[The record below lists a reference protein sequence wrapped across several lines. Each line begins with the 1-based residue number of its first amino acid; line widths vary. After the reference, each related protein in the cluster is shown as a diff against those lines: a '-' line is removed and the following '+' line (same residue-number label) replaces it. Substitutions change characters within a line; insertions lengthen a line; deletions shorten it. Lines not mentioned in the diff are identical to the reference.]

1 MSTGSTNSDSNQRS
15 PIATVAIIVGVSLI
29 SAGLSAFEIV
39 PASVTP
45 MIRESLGIG
54 PSLAGFL
61 VSVMFGIAV
70 LTSLPGGTLLD
81 RTNSRVAIAI
91 ATVVFVFAG
100 VGAWN
105 AGVNGDYWS
114 IILFRSVAGVSYV
127 FVWTAGIDIV
137 SRGVSVS
144 NQATAVGVFTAS
156 GPVGFA
162 LGQGLGPLVARQ
174 FGWPAIF
181 LVFNGLT
188 VVGLLVFW
196 PASTGLGRTVGS
208 APSLQEFGGVIR
220 SRNIWKVGFLG
231 FLAYALYLFVNSW
244 GATYLTE
251 EIGLTLGLSGI
262 LVAAFPAVGVL
273 SRIGGGFLSDRL
285 FQGRRRPVLYGSFGL
300 AAPLLLLFTQLR
312 SILLLAAVLLLSGFA
327 IQLSIGVS
335 FTYVRELVDVRVA
348 ATAVAFQTT
357 IGLSGAFLSP
367 IAGGAIVNR
376 AGFGAAFLVAGAL
389 ALLGILVTKSVPEPT
404 RQ

>member
-1 MSTGSTNSDSNQRS
+1 MAIGNTNPDSNRRN
-15 PIATVAIIVGVSLI
+15 PIATAAVIVGVSLI
-29 SAGLSAFEIV
+29 SAGHSAFEIV

-70 LTSLPGGTLLD
+70 LTSLPGGAVLD
-81 RTNSRVAIAI
+81 RTNARVAIAV
-91 ATVVFVFAG
+91 ATVVFLVAG
-100 VGAWN
+100 VGAYT
-105 AGVNGDYWS
+105 AAVNGNYRS
-114 IILFRSVAGVSYV
+114 LVLFRALAGLSYV

-144 NQATAVGVFTAS
+144 NRATAVGVFTAS

-196 PASTGLGRTVGS
+196 PASTGLGRTVGA
-208 APSLQEFGGVIR
+208 APSLEEFGEVMR
-220 SRNIWKVGFLG
+220 SRNIWKVGTLG

-244 GATYLTE
+244 GATYLTDE
-251 EIGLTLGLSGI
+251 VGLTLGLSGI

-300 AAPLLLLFTQLR
+300 AAPLHLFFTQLR
-312 SILLLAAVLLLSGFA
+312 SVPLLAGVLVLSGFA

-335 FTYVRELVDVRVA
+335 FAYVRELVDVRVA

-367 IAGGAIVNR
+367 IGGGVIVNR
-376 AGFGAAFLVAGAL
+376 AGFGVAFLVAGAL
-389 ALLGILVTKSVPEPT
+389 ALLGIVVTKSVPEPT